1 MTSYNP
7 GPNLGGPDLSG
18 GVTYPVRDI
27 PSERPVDARPLSAS
41 DDSEVYTPIYA
52 RKPKSSAS
60 NKMMLFAIPVA
71 LVATGALV
79 WATSGPKTADDAA
92 ATTELADARPVTT
105 PSPAPNPAPMP
116 TEVAEAEPVAEP
128 AAAPAPTARST
139 PAPRRMAASAESR
152 AAASAATERVQAAS
166 RVTPA
171 LSASTATSDVSA
183 SVPPPIVAIPQ
194 ATTTPAPTPQPN
206 ALTVDP
212 MNATPPVNATPPIVD
227 PDPR

>member
-105 PSPAPNPAPMP
+105 PSPAPNPP
-116 TEVAEAEPVAEP
+116 
-128 AAAPAPTARST
+128 
-139 PAPRRMAASAESR
+139 PRRLRPPARPRLR
-152 AAASAATERVQAAS
+152 AVWRLRLNLA
-166 RVTPA
+166 
-171 LSASTATSDVSA
+171 
-183 SVPPPIVAIPQ
+183 PPHRLQSNGFRPH
-194 ATTTPAPTPQPN
+194 
-206 ALTVDP
+206 
-212 MNATPPVNATPPIVD
+212 
-227 PDPR
+227 RG